1 MNIEDKIKG
10 IKIDDKLVA
19 WKILQIPSLAANY
32 KSFSNLRE
40 EIGIDSL
47 TKGSFLN
54 KADEVH
60 YNKKNLIKSYSSLFP
75 NNNFYIKLLQYL
87 LTFQNNIN
95 GPYKLFKMSLDDEA
109 LFCYLFTMNAIYI
122 DKHRGGIDDN
132 FERIAYSNS
141 DSDIKLFS
149 PSSDSDLMPFL
160 NKDKWGFKRGEELVI
175 DCIYD
180 YVEHEKFFPDMRF
193 GDNGF
198 APVCQNKLFGYIDKN
213 GKLVIDFQYS
223 KAHKFKNGLA
233 IVTNIKNKEGVIDS
247 DNKVIIDFKY
257 DEVNHFN
264 DDLYEVKLNGKY
276 GLVNTSNV
284 IVLDINYQL
293 IDEIF
298 NDRAVIV
305 IGPEDWNGLYGY
317 IDSKG
322 EIIIKP
328 IYNYACDFD
337 SDLAEVRK
345 DLDDY
350 NFTSVWGVIDK
361 NGSLVIPFQYDEISI
376 NELVNYDSLK
386 MLITACK
393 DKKWGIIYMGGTP
406 FIPAV
411 MSAMAENDFAFDSD
425 EDITDE
431 FKNNLKHYEH
441 KRIEYFYTQE
451 MDDEKKITR
460 LWGYRNFNNIEEVII
475 EPVYE
480 SAFNFEKSYS
490 KVQKNDKWGIIN
502 TKGEIVVDIIYDYIL
517 TSLSQDY
524 LLVKRA
530 NKIFYLD
537 EKGNELASNL

>member
-1 MNIEDKIKG
+1 MNIDDKIKG

-19 WKILQIPSLAANY
+19 WKIFQIPSLAANY

-95 GPYKLFKMSLDDEA
+95 GPYKLFKTSLDDEA

-122 DKHRGGIDDN
+122 DKHKGGIDDN

-264 DDLYEVKLNGKY
+264 DDLYIVKLNEKY
-276 GLVNTSNV
+276 GLVNTENI
-284 IVLDINYQL
+284 IVLDIDYDAGFDV
-293 IDEIF
+293 II
-298 NDRAVIV
+298 NDRALI
-305 IGPEDWNGLYGY
+305 IKGSGSDELWGF

-322 EIIIKP
+322 KIIIEP
-328 IYNYACDFD
+328 IYSFAFDFD
-337 SDLAEVRK
+337 SDLAVATKYSYE
-345 DLDDY
+345 DGSL
-350 NFTSVWGVIDK
+350 WGVIDK
-361 NGSLVIPFQYDEISI
+361 EGSVVIPFQYDEITI
-376 NELVNYDSLK
+376 HELVNYDSLN

-393 DKKWGIIYMGGTP
+393 DDKWGIIYMGGTP
-406 FIPAV
+406 FIPAI
-411 MSAMAENDFAFDSD
+411 MNAMAENDFAFDSD

-431 FKNNLKHYEH
+431 FKNNLKDYEH

-451 MDDEKKITR
+451 MDDEKNITR

-490 KVQKNDKWGIIN
+490 KVKKNDKWGIIN

-517 TSLSQDY
+517 TSLSEDY
-524 LLVKRA
+524 LVVKRA